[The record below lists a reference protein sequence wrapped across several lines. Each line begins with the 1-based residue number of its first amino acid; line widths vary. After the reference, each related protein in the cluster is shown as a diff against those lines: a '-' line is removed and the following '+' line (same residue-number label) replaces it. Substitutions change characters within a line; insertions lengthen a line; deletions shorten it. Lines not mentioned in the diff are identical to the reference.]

1 MRKVIQIEV
10 PDWVDEEMLI
20 EIKSTINEK
29 LKDILLYRRFKE
41 LIDKIGLSDD
51 DLKAFEETRKRVWSE
66 IQEIYK
72 KEGLIR

>member
-1 MRKVIQIEV
+1 MGKVIQIEV
-10 PDWVDEEMLI
+10 PDWVDEEILI

-51 DLKAFEETRKRVWSE
+51 DLEAFEETRKRAWSE